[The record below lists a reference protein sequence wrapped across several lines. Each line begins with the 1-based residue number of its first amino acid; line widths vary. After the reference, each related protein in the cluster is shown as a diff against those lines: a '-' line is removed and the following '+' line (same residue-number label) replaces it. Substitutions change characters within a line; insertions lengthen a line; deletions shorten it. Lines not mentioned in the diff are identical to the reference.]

1 MNKAEQKTGRMSSD
15 LEQNIGYL
23 ETFFHGNFDI
33 KFRNFKLACGT
44 KASAVFLDGMTDRIE
59 IDEYIVMALQRE
71 GQKDDVNSILE
82 QILNSAEAEIQS
94 DMEELC
100 HGVLNG
106 DTVLLVDGQDQGL
119 LLGTRKWGTRGILEP
134 PTSAVLKGPREG
146 FNEDLK
152 TNMTLIRRKLRSKE
166 LVFQSFEVGKYSNT
180 AVCLCYLDDIVD
192 KKIVKQ
198 VTDKLQKI
206 EIDGILDSSY
216 IAKFLEIRTH
226 SSFKQVGTAEK
237 PDIVAAKLLEGRIAL
252 IVDGS
257 PIVLTL
263 PFLLLEG
270 LQSPEDYYE
279 RRFRSTFARIIR
291 FLGIIMSVLVPALYV
306 SAQVYNLGMIPLR
319 FTVTILNSI
328 KGIPLSPAL
337 EMFFVVLIF
346 EILNEASVRMPK
358 YVGMALSIVG
368 ALVLGET
375 AVSAGIVSTPALMIM
390 AISAISLY
398 TVPELQNALSILR
411 LAFLLLAGVM
421 GVYGVLLGVIFTLN
435 YLLSLESYGP
445 PYFAPFA
452 PLVPQDMKDS
462 VVKQELA
469 DMTTR
474 PKSFRNRNSIRL
486 KAEKDGKSH

>member
-1 MNKAEQKTGRMSSD
+1 MNAD
-15 LEQNIGYL
+15 LEKNIEFL
-23 ETFFHGNFDI
+23 QTFFHQNFDI
-33 KFRNFKLACGT
+33 KFRRFSLACG
-44 KASAVFLDGMTDRIE
+44 KAACVVFLDGMTDRIE
-59 IDEYIVMALQRE
+59 INEFVVMALQQNGRQSDIQAVLE
-71 GQKDDVNSILE
+71 VIL
-82 QILNSAEAEIQS
+82 STAEAELQP

-106 DTVLLVDGQDQGL
+106 DTVLLVDGETQGVVI
-119 LLGTRKWGTRGILEP
+119 GTRKWSTRGILEP

-166 LVFQSFEVGKYSNT
+166 LVFQHFEVGKYSNT
-180 AVCLCYLDDIVD
+180 AVCVCYLNDLVD
-192 KKIVKQ
+192 KKTVKQ

-206 EIDGILDSSY
+206 EIDAILDSSY

-226 SSFKQVGTAEK
+226 SIFKQIGTAEK
-237 PDIVAAKLLEGRIAL
+237 PDIVAAKLLEGRIAVL
-252 IVDGS
+252 VDGS

-263 PFLLLEG
+263 PFLLLED

-291 FLGIIMSVLVPALYV
+291 FLGIILSVLVPAIYV

-337 EMFFVVLIF
+337 EMLFVVLIF
-346 EILNEASVRMPK
+346 EILNEASIRMPK

-398 TVPELQNALSILR
+398 TVPELQSSLSILR
-411 LAFLLLAGVM
+411 LAFLLLAGIM
-421 GVYGVLLGVIFTLN
+421 GIYGILLGVIFTLN
-435 YLLSLESYGP
+435 YLVALENYGA
-445 PYFAPFA
+445 PYFAPFS
-452 PLVPQDMKDS
+452 PLIPEDMKDS
-462 VVKQELA
+462 VIKQELV

-474 PKSFRNRNSIRL
+474 PQSIRNRNAVRM
-486 KAEKDGKSH
+486 KTEEHTDKSH